1 MQRIILLALIFLMP
15 FGLMAQGIKGTIK
28 DNEGNPMPFSS
39 IYVKEIGTGTSS
51 NLEGN
56 FELPLKP
63 GNYNVAFQF
72 MGYTTQIKQ
81 IQLGTDYKTL
91 NIILLPQVIELASVE
106 VVGRAEDPSY
116 TIMRKA
122 IAKAQYHLLQNDS
135 YSAEVY
141 MKGTGQITKV
151 PWIMRSMLEKEG
163 IDTSQVFTSESV
175 SEIFFERP
183 NTFSEKVISVRASGQ
198 DMDNAN
204 PNSYINSSFYL
215 PEVVNAI
222 SPLSPRAFSY
232 YKFEYQG
239 SFMERG
245 YEINKIKVT
254 PRSKGDDVFEGEIYI
269 REDFWNI
276 HSLDMTT
283 SLMGFK
289 VGIEQIFAPIEG
301 ETWMPVTQKFEFGGS
316 IFGLAGTYSYLASV
330 SNYKVSPNKDLD
342 ASVVLIDEKIAP
354 APEEIKAIRS
364 GDLDL
369 GVKEVFQEDKEV
381 SRKQFRKL
389 MRDYEKQEREEE
401 EEPDVISDYS
411 FKVDTAAAK
420 RDSVYWAK
428 LRPVPLTTKEIK
440 GYVKEDSTYFADK
453 EKAKSDTLRA
463 QNGDRFKFGD
473 LIGGGYYKFG
483 ERLRF
488 RHNGLLIGTGFNTIE
503 GWKLEAKGEFFWRQ
517 DTTTRL
523 RITPFVRYGF
533 ASDKVY
539 GKVEAVFG
547 VGQRE
552 QRNTFRVSGGQ
563 YVSQFNPDVI
573 SPLINSY
580 ATLVA
585 RRNFMKLYEKTFLKA
600 TWARRLRYKHTLG
613 AGFEWADRSE
623 LFNNTNFSFGDRTE
637 TIFRPNRPVNQELGS
652 ENVIAY
658 QVASKAY
665 LYYAVKPWLKFRK
678 YNGRLIPIEST
689 SPELRLTYRKG
700 IDGLL
705 GSDVNYDHLEF
716 GLTSQI
722 ELGVRAVL
730 DIEVEAG
737 KFLNNDKVA
746 FTEYKHFS
754 GNRLLFVPLKVTGGF
769 RMLDYYGFSTKDEYF
784 SAFTHMRFRKLAF
797 THLPMLRLSGIKE
810 NLFLNYLRT
819 PQTEDYAEV
828 GYTID
833 NILRIFRVEFVQ
845 SFQGWKAKDFGVR
858 IGVAAI
864 IGDSN

>member
-1 MQRIILLALIFLMP
+1 MSY
-15 FGLMAQGIKGTIK
+15 GLMAQGIKGTIK
-28 DNEGNPMPFSS
+28 DNEGNPMPFAS

-56 FELPLKP
+56 YELPLKS
-63 GNYNVAFQF
+63 GKYNVAFQF
-72 MGYTTQIKQ
+72 MGFATQFRE
-81 IQLGTDYKTL
+81 IQVSSGFTIV
-91 NIILLPQVIELASVE
+91 NIVLTPQVIQLASVE
-106 VVGRAEDPSY
+106 VVGKAEDPSY

-122 IAKAQYHLLQNDS
+122 IAKAKYHLLQNDS

-151 PWIMRSMLEKEG
+151 PWILRRTLEKEG
-163 IDTSQVFTSESV
+163 LDTSQVFTSESV

-198 DMDNAN
+198 DMDSAN

-215 PEVVNAI
+215 PEVVNAV
-222 SPLSPRAFSY
+222 SPLSARAFSY

-239 SFMERG
+239 SFRERG

-276 HSLDMTT
+276 HSLDLTT

-289 VGIEQIFAPIEG
+289 VRIEQIFAPIEG
-301 ETWMPVTQKFEFGGS
+301 ETWMPVTQQFEFWGS
-316 IFGLAGTYSYLASV
+316 VFGLAGKYSYLASV
-330 SNYKVSPNKDLD
+330 SNYKVTPNKDLD

-354 APEEIKAIRS
+354 APEEIEAIKS
-364 GDLDL
+364 GDLDI

-381 SRKQFRKL
+381 SRKQFKKL
-389 MRDYEKQEREEE
+389 MREYEKQEREEE
-401 EEPDVISDYS
+401 EEPDVISDYT
-411 FKVDTAAAK
+411 FKIDTTAAK
-420 RDSVYWAK
+420 KDSLYWAK
-428 LRPVPLTTKEIK
+428 LRPVPLTAKEIK
-440 GYVKEDSTYFADK
+440 SYVREDSTYFAEK
-453 EKAKSDTLRA
+453 EKAENDTLRA
-463 QNGDRFKFGD
+463 QNGDRFKFTD
-473 LIGGGYYKFG
+473 LLGGGYYKFG

-488 RHNGLLIGTGFNTIE
+488 QYDGLLTGTGFNTVE
-503 GWKLEAKGEFFWRQ
+503 GWQLEAKGQFFWRE

-533 ASDKVY
+533 ASGKFY
-539 GKVEAVFG
+539 GKVETVFG

-563 YVSQFNPDVI
+563 YVSQFNPEIVN
-573 SPLINSY
+573 PLINSY
-580 ATLVA
+580 ATLVG
-585 RRNFMKLYEKTFLKA
+585 RRNFMKLYEKTFVKA

-613 AGFEWADRSE
+613 AGFEWADRNE
-623 LFNNTNFSFGDRTE
+623 LFNSTNFSFGDRSAPV
-637 TIFRPNRPVNQELGS
+637 FRPNRPVNTELGN
-652 ENVIAY
+652 ENTIAY

-665 LYYAVKPWLKFRK
+665 LYYAVKPWLKFRR
-678 YNGRLIPIEST
+678 YNGRLIPISNT

-700 IDGLL
+700 INGLL
-705 GSDVNYDHLEF
+705 GSDVDYDHLEF

-722 ELGVRAVL
+722 SLGVRALVDL
-730 DIEVEAG
+730 EVEAG
-737 KFLNNDKVA
+737 KFLNNDAVA
-746 FTEYKHFS
+746 FTDYKHFS

-784 SAFTHMRFRKLAF
+784 SAFTHFRFRKLAF
-797 THLPMLRLSGIKE
+797 THLPMLRLSGLKE
-810 NLFLNYLRT
+810 NLFFNYLRT

-833 NILRIFRVEFVQ
+833 NIFRIFRLEFIQ